1 MIRPVNEYPGVRV
14 PIDERVPGQQ
24 NERPGT
30 VNVPGRIAVVINNS
44 RLALISAA
52 MKACTLRVVA
62 LLQSAT
68 ETGHSSGRQ
77 GVGAVERAR

>member
-1 MIRPVNEYPGVRV
+1 MVIVLMMSRPVNGYPDV
-14 PIDERVPGQQ
+14 DERVPGQQ

-52 MKACTLRVVA
+52 TKACTL
-62 LLQSAT
+62 
-68 ETGHSSGRQ
+68 
-77 GVGAVERAR
+77 